1 MAEIKW
7 TAEAEYWLKQI
18 YNYIALDNPSAAK
31 KVVQSIH
38 ERVQFLKRLPEQ
50 GYKYFRY
57 PEHNIRIL
65 LFGHYRI
72 AYLVKSHDEIFILGI
87 FHGALDIDKYLF
99 NGDKK

>member
-1 MAEIKW
+1 MK
-7 TAEAEYWLKQI
+7 L
-18 YNYIALDNPSAAK
+18 
-31 KVVQSIH
+31 VQSQLHLINLESWGVVTSLLH
-38 ERVQFLKRLPEQ
+38 RSFLVARKFIISYAVKRLPEQ

-99 NGDKK
+99 NGDRK